1 MVQKSRRKNRYKTQ
15 AAAAKTAR
23 PIRWWLSGA
32 LWGAAGV
39 AIIAAMSLVCIFSY
53 DWVTQCAYFRAD
65 EIKVTGCNRLD
76 PERIKALSGA
86 REGVNI
92 LSVNLAAAG
101 RRLSAEPWIK
111 DVNIRRVFPSKMTI
125 DIQEQ
130 EALAII
136 DFGRSFL
143 LNADGNI
150 FKEYEGD
157 AVSPLPVVTGV
168 PYRDWTAGNIG
179 EARVF
184 DAVMKV
190 LALGKNE
197 NSAMPNSNM
206 EKIIVDKEI
215 GLTLKMREPATFVA
229 LGFDGYEKKFERFAT
244 ITAHLE
250 QKEMEKAFSLVDLKN
265 PDRIVARPVCE
276 NNVVAGKG
284 GLREGT

>member
-1 MVQKSRRKNRYKTQ
+1 M
-15 AAAAKTAR
+15 
-23 PIRWWLSGA
+23 RWWLSGV

-76 PERIKALSGA
+76 PEKIKALSGA

-101 RRLSAEPWIK
+101 RRLSADPWIK

-125 DIQEQ
+125 DIQEE

-136 DFGRSFL
+136 DFERLFL

-157 AVSPLPVVTGV
+157 AAPSLPVVTGV
-168 PYRDWTAGNIG
+168 TYRDWTAGNIR
-179 EARVF
+179 EERVLVS
-184 DAVMKV
+184 VMKV
-190 LALGKNE
+190 LALGKCE
-197 NSAMPNSNM
+197 NSLMPNINI

-215 GLTLKMREPATFVA
+215 GLTLKIREPATFVE
-229 LGFDGYEKKFERFAT
+229 LGFDEYEKKFERFAT

-250 QKEMEKAFSLVDLKN
+250 QKEMEKAFYLVDLKN